1 MPGHTV
7 PAMICGLAWLLL
19 CLTARA
25 DGASAPRIPSAP
37 RIHYMLHCQGCH
49 LPDGSGTPEKVPALK
64 NSVGR
69 FLHVAGGR
77 EYLIQVPG
85 TAQSA
90 LTDAEV
96 AAVLNWILENFSKEE
111 LPADFAPYSAAEV
124 TRFRRQPLAD
134 VSAVRAG
141 LMARMPDRGA
151 KAASD

>member
-1 MPGHTV
+1 MPGPTV
-7 PAMICGLAWLLL
+7 PAAICGLALLLL
-19 CLTARA
+19 CLTAEA
-25 DGASAPRIPSAP
+25 DGVAAPQIPSAP
-37 RIHYMLHCQGCH
+37 RINYMLHCQGCH
-49 LPDGSGTPEKVPALK
+49 LPDGSGTPEKVPALR
-64 NSVGR
+64 NTVGR

-111 LPADFAPYSAAEV
+111 LPADFAPYSTVEV
-124 TRFRRQPLAD
+124 TRLRRQPLAD

-141 LMARMPDRGA
+141 LVARMSNREA
-151 KAASD
+151 KAAAD